1 MKEFNELSELEQ
13 FALLA
18 KTEKNIIL
26 LTKPVFVHE
35 GKAYQV
41 DSYKYE
47 KFDDFINAVK
57 NASEKTMY
65 FYSCNH
71 YKEIAM
77 KVNELLLLTSSQDF
91 PIKTVRYYL
100 I

>member
-26 LTKPVFVHE
+26 LTQPVFVHE

-41 DSYKYE
+41 DFYNYE

-57 NASEKTMY
+57 SATEKRCT
-65 FYSCNH
+65 FIH
-71 YKEIAM
+71 VIITK
-77 KVNELLLLTSSQDF
+77 KLL
-91 PIKTVRYYL
+91 
-100 I
+100 

>member
-26 LTKPVFVHE
+26 LTQPVFVHE

-41 DSYKYE
+41 DSYNYE

-57 NASEKTMY
+57 NAPEKTMY

-77 KVNELLLLTSSQDF
+77 KVNELLLLTPSQDF

>member
-26 LTKPVFVHE
+26 LTQPVFVHE

-41 DSYKYE
+41 DSYNYE

-57 NASEKTMY
+57 NATEKTMY

-77 KVNELLLLTSSQDF
+77 NVNELLLLTPSQDF